1 MNERLFQAL
10 AIIRAIEEHSLRM
23 REALAASDLAAAS
36 AALAERQRL
45 VSSLVDIDTR
55 ALGTAP
61 DQRRGPEDEISK
73 KIKELIASGEALI
86 SSFLKARDDIREK
99 RRQNAVAREALRSY
113 LCQDGNSI
121 NTRVVDG

>member
-1 MNERLFQAL
+1 VNERLLQAL

-36 AALAERQRL
+36 AALVERQRL
-45 VSSLVDIDTR
+45 VSSLVNIDAR
-55 ALGTAP
+55 ALRTAP
-61 DQRRGPEDEISK
+61 DPKRGPECEISI
-73 KIKELIASGEALI
+73 KIKDLIASSEALI
-86 SSFLKARDDIREK
+86 SSFLNARDDIGNK

-113 LCQDGNSI
+113 LCQDDSSI